1 MHVPHCLVLR
11 RLHTQGWDNYKKEF
25 RQLRRSFRV
34 DEYNTISDLNPPT
47 GFYGKVKRCCQC
59 KGVYRQQGQ

>member
-1 MHVPHCLVLR
+1 MHVPHEPVLR
-11 RLHTQGWDNYKKEF
+11 CQRTQGWDNYKKEF

-47 GFYGKVKRCCQC
+47 GFFGKVQRRCPC
-59 KGVYRQQGQ
+59 KGVDRQVGQ